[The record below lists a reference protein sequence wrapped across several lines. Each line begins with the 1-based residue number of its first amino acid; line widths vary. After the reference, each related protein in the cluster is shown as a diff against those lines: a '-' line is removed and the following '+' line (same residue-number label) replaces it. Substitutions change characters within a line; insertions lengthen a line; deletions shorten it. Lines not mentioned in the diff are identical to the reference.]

1 MPADTLVVEGWIGRN
16 ALRAAVDEFRRG
28 GYLHIVATGGQS
40 SGRWN
45 EHPQSYAEMAADY
58 LIRAGIPR
66 ERLTVA
72 TADNTE
78 RFRTF
83 ESAAAVWRTLHAAD
97 IKPKGINIFTL
108 GPHARRS
115 ATVFAKVNSD
125 IEKIGVIVWCPPE
138 FQRERWWQSS
148 ERSREFLDEAVGYLY
163 EILLNSGRRS
173 NSPEQAAQ

>member
-1 MPADTLVVEGWIGRN
+1 
-16 ALRAAVDEFRRG
+16 
-28 GYLHIVATGGQS
+28 
-40 SGRWN
+40 
-45 EHPQSYAEMAADY
+45 MAADY

-72 TADNTE
+72 TSDDAE

-83 ESAAAVWRTLHAAD
+83 ESAVAVWRALHSAN

-115 ATVFAKVNSD
+115 AMVFAKVNSD
-125 IEKIGVIVWCPPE
+125 IEKIGVIGWCPPE

-148 ERSREFLDEAVGYLY
+148 ERSREFLEETIGYLY

-173 NSPEQAAQ
+173 NSPEQAGQ